1 MTEII
6 RKLLEYFKKNNIK
19 GTEIAEILGLKKS
32 PLTDWKNGHSKPT
45 IEQLIII
52 CEKLALSLD
61 ELTGLKSSEIQNAYN
76 AADPGTKAAIRKLLD
91 IKDEE
96 INQEKSSNY
105 KIGQINI
112 KFENENINIHI

>member
-1 MTEII
+1 MREII

-61 ELTGLKSSEIQNAYN
+61 ELTGLKSSEIQKAYDE
-76 AADPGTKAAIRKLLD
+76 ADAGTQAAIRKLLD
-91 IKDEE
+91 IHEDQDK
-96 INQEKSSNY
+96 ISLTS
-105 KIGQINI
+105 KIG
-112 KFENENINIHI
+112 

>member
-6 RKLLEYFKKNNIK
+6 KKLLEYFKKNNIK

-61 ELTGLKSSEIQNAYN
+61 ELAGLKTNEIQEAYN
-76 AADPGTKAAIRKLLD
+76 TADPGTQTAIRKLLD
-91 IKDEE
+91 IKD
-96 INQEKSSNY
+96 QEQSQDELFTS
-105 KIGQINI
+105 KIG
-112 KFENENINIHI
+112 

>member
-1 MTEII
+1 MGEII

-19 GTEIAEILGLKKS
+19 GTEIAEILELKKS

-61 ELTGLKSSEIQNAYN
+61 ELTGLKSNEIQEAYD
-76 AADPGTKAAIRKLLD
+76 AADSGTQAAIRKLLD
-91 IKDEE
+91 IKEPKK
-96 INQEKSSNY
+96 NQEELFTS
-105 KIGQINI
+105 KIG
-112 KFENENINIHI
+112 

>member
-1 MTEII
+1 MGEII

-61 ELTGLKSSEIQNAYN
+61 ELTGLKSSEIQKAYDE
-76 AADPGTKAAIRKLLD
+76 ADAGTQAAIRKLLD
-91 IKDEE
+91 IPEDQDK
-96 INQEKSSNY
+96 ISYTS
-105 KIGQINI
+105 KIG
-112 KFENENINIHI
+112 

>member
-1 MTEII
+1 MGEII

-61 ELTGLKSSEIQNAYN
+61 ELTGLKSSEIQKAYDE
-76 AADPGTKAAIRKLLD
+76 ADAGTQAAIRKLLD
-91 IKDEE
+91 IHEDQDK
-96 INQEKSSNY
+96 ISLTS
-105 KIGQINI
+105 KIG
-112 KFENENINIHI
+112 

>member
-6 RKLLEYFKKNNIK
+6 KKLLEYFKKNNIK

-61 ELTGLKSSEIQNAYN
+61 ELTGLKQEAYN
-76 AADPGTKAAIRKLLD
+76 AADPGTQAAIRKLLD
-91 IKDEE
+91 IKD
-96 INQEKSSNY
+96 QEQSQDELFTS
-105 KIGQINI
+105 KIG
-112 KFENENINIHI
+112 

>member
-6 RKLLEYFKKNNIK
+6 KKLLEYFKKNNIK

-61 ELTGLKSSEIQNAYN
+61 ELTGLKTNEIQEAYN
-76 AADPGTKAAIRKLLD
+76 AADPGTQAAIRKLLD
-91 IKDEE
+91 IKDQEQ
-96 INQEKSSNY
+96 NQEELFTS
-105 KIGQINI
+105 KIG
-112 KFENENINIHI
+112 

>member
-1 MTEII
+1 MEEII

-19 GTEIAEILGLKKS
+19 GTQIAEILGLKKS

-61 ELTGLKSSEIQNAYN
+61 GLTGLNNNEIQNAYDR
-76 AADPGTKAAIRKLLD
+76 AEPAIKEAVRKLLD
-91 IKDEE
+91 IEEKELKNELDEKQL
-96 INQEKSSNY
+96 IS
-105 KIGQINI
+105 
-112 KFENENINIHI
+112 